1 MTDQAQNSD
10 EVRRRR
16 ILFRA
21 THRGSHETDL
31 LVGGFVRDHIDRFD
45 PAELDT
51 IEEIMEL
58 LDADLADW
66 LTGRKPIPDALR
78 SPMLEAIRAAALK
91 RASGA

>member
-1 MTDQAQNSD
+1 MTDHVQNSD

-31 LVGGFVRDHIDRFD
+31 LVGGFVRDHIDCFG
-45 PAELDT
+45 PAELDA

-66 LTGRKPIPDALR
+66 LTGRKPIPDAVR
-78 SPMLEAIRAAALK
+78 SPMLEAIRAAAFK